1 MNDPTPAPVDFIRDQ
16 WGRPLVVPAGGDRP
30 RPYTRSSSAAK
41 TIEDT
46 YNLELWARRN
56 VAFGMARD
64 ASLVARV
71 LAAGGDPSRWDTP
84 AKRAVDRIV
93 EDASTIAQAHKGAD
107 IGTALHRLTELVDR
121 DMDIVAGPYEADVN
135 AYVNALIDA
144 GLTVD
149 PRYVECRLVCDAL
162 EMAGTA
168 DRLLQRADGTWVVAD
183 LKTGATVDYG
193 ALGWSAQLAAYAH
206 SDLYDPE
213 TTERMP
219 TPPLDKVTGII
230 IHLPAG
236 QGTCT
241 LYELDLAAGYRAA
254 VLANEVRAVRR
265 AARRWI
271 TALPTR
277 PEPQPVAGPLRFGG
291 DEGPTVTD
299 EQLAQLRDGIAGL
312 SDDDRAV
319 LNAIAAEAHATV
331 GSISAKVLPS
341 RRRWLI
347 ARGLVRWMRHGW
359 DEDVVRAAL
368 AHVTGDPMCHQPM
381 VSLGVI
387 VGLLTIDQAEAFVHM
402 ALGISDG
409 LYLLNFDDQGTPSF
423 AEAT

>member
-1 MNDPTPAPVDFIRDQ
+1 MNDPNPAPVDFIRDQ

-135 AYVNALIDA
+135 AYVNALIAA

-213 TTERMP
+213 TTCRQP
-219 TPPLDKVTGII
+219 TPPLDKVVGII

-277 PEPQPVAGPLRFGG
+277 TEPVDDGEGGPIPERAM
-291 DEGPTVTD
+291 
-299 EQLAQLRDGIAGL
+299 EQLRQAIDQLDAEQ
-312 SDDDRAV
+312 RAV
-319 LNAIAAEAHATV
+319 LNAVAAEAHAV
-331 GSISAKVLPS
+331 GRTIAVKLHPT

-347 ARGLVRWMRHGW
+347 ARALVRWMRHGW

-368 AHVTGDPMCHQPM
+368 AYVTGDPVCHQPIAT
-381 VSLGVI
+381 LGAI
-387 VGLLTIDQAEAFVHM
+387 VGALTLEQADALGQM
-402 ALGISDG
+402 ALGITDG
-409 LYLLNFDDQGTPSF
+409 LYLLTFDDAGTPCF
-423 AEAT
+423 AEA